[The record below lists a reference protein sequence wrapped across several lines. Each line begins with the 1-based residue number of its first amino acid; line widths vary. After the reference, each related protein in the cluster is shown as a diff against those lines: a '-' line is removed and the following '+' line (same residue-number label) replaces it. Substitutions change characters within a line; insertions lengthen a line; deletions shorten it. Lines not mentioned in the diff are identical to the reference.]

1 MPIENSA
8 AKNFVAADSE
18 FDSKNCVTADLEI
31 GSQTMPLPVQKSAAK
46 NYAAAGSEIGS
57 QKLCCCR
64 FRIQQQWW
72 SHFDF
77 TSSFFVFTSYNQGA

>member
-46 NYAAAGSEIGS
+46 NYAAAGSEIGI